1 MKLLD
6 YFIIAFRNLSRR
18 KLRSFLTIIAVVI
31 GSISVIVMISLV
43 IGARN
48 VFMQQLESMGALT
61 MVTVSRS
68 DEVTSGGPNLQLGGG
83 DSNSLNGTK
92 LDDAIVEKVKAIPHV
107 TGVSPSVSLWDFE
120 TINLPGDTKK
130 YRPDIIAIEPNGT
143 LRLDTM
149 AGRTLQPNDMRKILL
164 GAGLAKKF
172 GYKDNPEQ
180 LVGKKVILSAKGWYS
195 GDGVEIEKP
204 PANGGEDWYKAQ
216 ENTVREIEVEII
228 GVVSAG
234 MNDSQSY
241 VSLNWARLV
250 QTQRN
255 WKYDDAKSKELEQ
268 QRRIEDEQLQQQ
280 EKRGGTRIDWEK
292 RQREWEAQMADLMIL
307 QTSDQIKERG
317 YGSILANVDDMN
329 NVEAVAKQVEALGVG
344 ASTAKDFLDSLSQ
357 LLKVAGLILG
367 AIGGVSL
374 GVAAIGIINTMVM
387 ATYERTKEIGVMR
400 ACGATKATVRQLF
413 TFEAALLGFWGGVIG
428 LAISFGL
435 AILGNYFG
443 NQYLTNQ
450 NISLSNIITFPW
462 WLILG
467 VVGFTTFIGTLAGLY
482 PASRA
487 SRLNPVEALRY
498 E

>member
-1 MKLLD
+1 
-6 YFIIAFRNLSRR
+6 
-18 KLRSFLTIIAVVI
+18 
-31 GSISVIVMISLV
+31 
-43 IGARN
+43 
-48 VFMQQLESMGALT
+48 MQQLESMGALT

-68 DEVTSGGPNLQLGGG
+68 DEISSGGPNLQLGGG

-92 LDDAIVEKVKAIPHV
+92 LDDAIVDKVKAIPHV

-120 TINLPGDTKK
+120 TISLLGDTKK

-143 LRLDTM
+143 LRLDAM
-149 AGRTLQPNDMRKILL
+149 AGRTLQSNDLRKILL
-164 GAGLAKKF
+164 SAGLAKKF

-180 LVGKKVILSAKGWYS
+180 LVGKKVILTAKGYYT
-195 GDGVEIEKP
+195 GDGVDVKKP
-204 PANGGEDWYKAQ
+204 PVNADENWWKEQ
-216 ENTVREIEVEII
+216 ENQIREVEAEII
-228 GVVSAG
+228 GVASSG

-241 VSLNWARLV
+241 VSLDWARLV
-250 QTQRN
+250 QTRRN
-255 WKYDDAKSKELEQ
+255 WKYDDAKRKELEQ
-268 QRRIEDEQLQQQ
+268 QRQAEDEVLKQQ
-280 EKRGGTRIDWEK
+280 EKRGGARIDWEA
-292 RQREWEAQMADLMIL
+292 RNLEWQQQMPDLMVL
-307 QTSDQIKERG
+307 ETTNQITENG

-329 NVEAVAKQVEALGVG
+329 NVEDVAKQVEALGVG

-435 AILGNYFG
+435 AMLGNYFG
-443 NQYLTNQ
+443 NQYLTSQ